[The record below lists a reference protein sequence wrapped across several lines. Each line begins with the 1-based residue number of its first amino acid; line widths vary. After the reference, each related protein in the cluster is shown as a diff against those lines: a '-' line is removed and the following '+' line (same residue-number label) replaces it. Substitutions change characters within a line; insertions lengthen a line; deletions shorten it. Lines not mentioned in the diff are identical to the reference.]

1 VPTVIQWRRGTTAQ
15 TATFTGSLAEVTVDT
30 DKDTLVVH
38 DGATVGGFPLGKA
51 SEVQDAYNKANAAF
65 DYANTASGGLSSLNV
80 ANAAFLKANS
90 AYDSQNSTGSYAN
103 SAFLQANTIFNQSN
117 NSVWPLANSAA
128 LYANGAF
135 AQANAAF
142 TYANNANLT
151 RFTGMLLIFGG

>member
-1 VPTVIQWRRGTTAQ
+1 MPTVIQWRRGTTAQ

-38 DGATVGGFPLGKA
+38 DGATVGGYPLAKS
-51 SEVQDAYNKANAAF
+51 SELQDAYNKANAAF

-90 AYDSQNSTGSYAN
+90 AYDSQNVTGTYANAAYAQAN
-103 SAFLQANTIFNQSN
+103 SAVNPATSGAI
-117 NSVWPLANSAA
+117 
-128 LYANGAF
+128 YANGAF

>member
-15 TATFTGSLAEVTVDT
+15 TATFTGALAEVTVDT

-38 DGATVGGFPLGKA
+38 DGTTVGGYPLAKS
-51 SEVQDAYNKANAAF
+51 SELQDAYNKANAAF

-90 AYDSQNSTGSYAN
+90 AYDSQNVTGTYANAAYAQAN
-103 SAFLQANTIFNQSN
+103 SAVNPATSGAI
-117 NSVWPLANSAA
+117 
-128 LYANGAF
+128 YANGAF

-142 TYANNANLT
+142 NYANNANFA

>member
-38 DGATVGGFPLGKA
+38 DGATVGGYPLAKS
-51 SEVQDAYNKANAAF
+51 SELQDAYNKANAAF

-90 AYDSQNSTGSYAN
+90 AYDSQNVTGTYANAAYAQAN
-103 SAFLQANTIFNQSN
+103 SAVNPATSGAI
-117 NSVWPLANSAA
+117 
-128 LYANGAF
+128 YANGAF

>member
-1 VPTVIQWRRGTTAQ
+1 MPTVIQWRRGTTAQ
-15 TATFTGSLAEVTVDT
+15 TATFTGALAEVTVDT

-38 DGATVGGFPLGKA
+38 DGTTVGGYPLAKS
-51 SEVQDAYNKANAAF
+51 SELQDAYNKANAAF

-90 AYDSQNSTGSYAN
+90 AYDSQNVTGTYANAAYAQAN
-103 SAFLQANTIFNQSN
+103 SAVNPATSGAI
-117 NSVWPLANSAA
+117 
-128 LYANGAF
+128 YANGAF

-142 TYANNANLT
+142 NYANNANFA

>member
-15 TATFTGSLAEVTVDT
+15 TATFTGALAEVTVDT
-30 DKDTLVVH
+30 DKNSLVVH
-38 DGATVGGFPLGKA
+38 DGTTVGGYSLAKS
-51 SEVQDAYNKANAAF
+51 SEVQDAYTKANAAF

-90 AYDSQNSTGSYAN
+90 AYESQNVTGTYANAAFAQAN
-103 SAFLQANTIFNQSN
+103 SAINPATSG
-117 NSVWPLANSAA
+117 A

-142 TYANNANLT
+142 NYANNANFA